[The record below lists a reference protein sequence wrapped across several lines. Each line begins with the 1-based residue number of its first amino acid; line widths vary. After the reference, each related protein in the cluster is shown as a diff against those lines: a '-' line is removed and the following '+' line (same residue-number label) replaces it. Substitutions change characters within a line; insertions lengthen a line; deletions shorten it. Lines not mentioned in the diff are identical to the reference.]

1 MWVSSL
7 YKQLVADIDIITF
20 KFSNAFATREI
31 NSKSEEDVGKEK
43 GLYFSVLV
51 GSFYS
56 PCKSVIYV
64 DSARGIY
71 RVSTSMS
78 LSVALQKWLT
88 TDHSLESFFW
98 KRKNEKIM
106 KS

>member
-1 MWVSSL
+1 MLVSSL

-20 KFSNAFATREI
+20 KFSNACATREI

-56 PCKSVIYV
+56 PCKSVIYI

-71 RVSTSMS
+71 RVFQ
-78 LSVALQKWLT
+78 L
-88 TDHSLESFFW
+88 HF
-98 KRKNEKIM
+98 KND
-106 KS
+106 